1 MKASGWTE
9 YIFSIFAQTILA
21 NVTFRISCNWS
32 EKFRVFGCIRKNA
45 NYLNINIIRKLIETG
60 NSVWRVILPLDK
72 ADGGILF
79 SYQNLSP
86 FLRIW
91 NCCPSRQPKVGPTT
105 APDNGRSANPPINKS
120 MSSTCCKCTTV
131 NLLIFTGFS

>member
-32 EKFRVFGCIRKNA
+32 EKFRVFGYIRKQWK
-45 NYLNINIIRKLIETG
+45 YLNIIKLIKTW
-60 NSVWRVILPLDK
+60 NSIWRVILPLER
-72 ADGGILF
+72 AEGGILF

-86 FLRIW
+86 FFRIW
-91 NCCPSRQPKVGPTT
+91 NCCPNRQPKVGPTT

-120 MSSTCCKCTTV
+120 MSSTCYKCNTV
-131 NLLIFTGFS
+131 YLSIFAGFS